1 MGVESFVLVHG
12 GFYGAWCWERL
23 VPLLDGRALAVD
35 LPGRGQHP
43 SPMEDVTLEACVR
56 SVIADMDEAGL
67 ERVVL
72 VGHSLGGAT
81 VPVVAARIPDRVAH
95 LVLVSCLLA
104 PEAGSIADGFPP
116 EFREQARR
124 RMGEAP
130 GALVEMDETTH
141 REVIGDELD
150 ESDLRWL
157 LAHVGPDSRHLFTDA
172 ASRSGLPDALPRTY
186 VRLRRD
192 RTVPWEVQE
201 HVIGLLSGLRTRE
214 IDAGHN
220 VMLTHPKTLATLL
233 NEIAAGQ

>member
-67 ERVVL
+67 ERV
-72 VGHSLGGAT
+72 
-81 VPVVAARIPDRVAH
+81 
-95 LVLVSCLLA
+95 VLVSCLLA